1 MMQTISEDVRKT
13 AAVAWLD
20 TFKDRYGLAPETLE
34 PASSDAGFRRYFRVT
49 GSAGKTFIVM
59 DAPTDKMNS
68 EPFVR
73 IDGLM
78 KAAGLNVPEIYEQN
92 LGEGFLLL
100 SDLGRQTYL
109 DVLNEDN
116 AARLFDLATTELVK
130 WQQATRPGVLPEY
143 DHALLERELK
153 LFPEWYVSRHKG
165 FKMTEKQQALVN
177 VVFERIMANN
187 LAEAKV
193 FVHRDFMPRN
203 LMVTDG
209 VPGILDFQDAVMGPV
224 SYDIASLMRDAFVSW
239 GEEFVL
245 DVTIRYWDKAR
256 RAGIPVPRDFGVYWR
271 DIEWMGLQRHLKIL
285 GIFARLNYRDGKP
298 KYLADTPRFIHYV
311 RQTANRY
318 DELKAINWLLDCFE
332 DSSTQEAYF

>member
-13 AAVAWLD
+13 AAAAWLN

-49 GSAGKTFIVM
+49 GSTGKTFIVM

-78 KAAGLNVPEIYEQN
+78 KAAGLNVPEIYEEN

-256 RAGIPVPRDFGVYWR
+256 RAGIPVPRDFGAYWR

>member
-13 AAVAWLD
+13 AATAWLD

-49 GSAGKTFIVM
+49 GAAGKTFIVM

-100 SDLGRQTYL
+100 SDFGRQTYL

-209 VPGILDFQDAVMGPV
+209 VPGILDFQDAVTGPV

>member
-1 MMQTISEDVRKT
+1 MMQTISEDTRKT
-13 AAVAWLD
+13 AATAWLD

-49 GSAGKTFIVM
+49 GAADKTFIVM
-59 DAPTDKMNS
+59 DAPTDKMDS

-209 VPGILDFQDAVMGPV
+209 VPGILDFQDAVTGPV

>member
-13 AAVAWLD
+13 AAAAWLD

-49 GSAGKTFIVM
+49 GAADKTFIVM
-59 DAPTDKMNS
+59 DAPTDKMDS

-209 VPGILDFQDAVMGPV
+209 VPGILDFQDAVTGPV